1 MERGDSFHISAI
13 YGVIVI
19 TIATI
24 IIAAFTYYHIESIN
38 RSERDGYLYIEGM
51 VLQINK
57 NLSFRSDVWDV
68 ILKQDGNKTL
78 YHMIFN
84 ETYPPLEEIN
94 LRFYYKNI
102 VINNTYCYIIYEVEQ
117 I

>member
-1 MERGDSFHISAI
+1 MKKGDSFHVSAV

-24 IIAAFTYYHIESIN
+24 IIAAFTYYHIETIN
-38 RSERDGYLYIEGM
+38 KSGKTDNLYIEGL

-57 NLSFRSDVWDV
+57 NLSFKTDVWDV
-68 ILKQDGNKTL
+68 ILDQDGNRTL

-84 ETYPPLEEIN
+84 ETYPPIEGIN

-102 VINNTYCYIIYEVEQ
+102 IINDMYCYMIYEVEQ